1 MTEQRLA
8 LGARGED
15 VAAAYLRDQG
25 YTLVER
31 NYRCPLGEVDIIAGD
46 RRNLVFVEVKT
57 RRSAAFGLPQ
67 EAVGIRKQRQLIRVA
82 QWYLKK
88 AGKTRQHLRFDVI
101 AILLL
106 SGQLPEITHI
116 KDAFHLSG

>member
-8 LGARGED
+8 LGARGEE

-25 YTLVER
+25 YTLFER

-46 RRNLVFVEVKT
+46 RRNLIFVEVKT

-67 EAVGIRKQRQLIRVA
+67 EAVGLRKQRQLIRVA

-88 AGKTRQHLRFDVI
+88 EGKARQHPRFDVI
-101 AILLL
+101 AILLF
-106 SGQLPEITHI
+106 SGQAPEITHI
-116 KDAFHLSG
+116 QDAFALSG